1 MKKIILHIGIP
12 ILITI
17 FSYLLSVNCI
27 FKIPSPDGG
36 YEPITYMVGLGIALF
51 VLGVSA
57 IVSAILY
64 VGSKRK
70 KK

>member
-1 MKKIILHIGIP
+1 MKKIILHIGFP

-17 FSYLLSVNCI
+17 LSYLLSINCI
-27 FKIPSPDGG
+27 YKIPSPNGG
-36 YEPITYMVGLGIALF
+36 YKPITYMVGFGIALF

-64 VGSKRK
+64 IGSKK
-70 KK
+70 NK